1 MKTHGGARAGAG
13 RKTNEVKRNK
23 HLISFT
29 DEDWEFIK
37 NASGSQRKIADF
49 IVKAVREYVKNGD
62 NQPC

>member
-37 NASGSQRKIADF
+37 NASGSQRK
-49 IVKAVREYVKNGD
+49 
-62 NQPC
+62 